1 MWMQLLSRARSPN
14 GLWDFTP
21 REANSRMAAN
31 WEEMKRWVGF
41 NEVEAARLRAILP
54 AVSPRLDQLTDSFY
68 KEVLSSPEARRV
80 LVNDAQV
87 ERLKYTLQRWVIDM
101 LTGPHDAAYAA
112 RRQVI
117 GEVHVRVGLPE
128 RYVFSAMNVLR
139 RDLCTIVRD
148 ALGPAQA
155 WDTCHALMRITD
167 LELSLMSAA
176 YLEAHEDQKL
186 RGLQHLIV
194 ENLPVTVLCLDGQ
207 GIVTAATRPSTRL
220 FGGSAPTGQHYEH
233 FLPADLVEAA
243 DLPTHVGEALAQGT
257 EVRIARAT
265 LTQDGEH
272 RHFRITLVPLH
283 HELARLLLHIEELTD
298 VVAAEARVQ
307 QAESLARVG
316 TLAAN
321 IAHEIRN
328 PLAGIS
334 AALQVITTSFPPEDR
349 RRPIIGKIQE
359 QVQRMDRLVND
370 LLHYSRPA
378 VPRLAAVRLDE
389 LAREAIVQAHVEAA
403 LKAAHPIE
411 ALADAHHVIQILVN
425 LLQNARDAAAG
436 AAITVQVGPGATID
450 VADAGPGV
458 PEALRGSLFEPFVT
472 TKTRG
477 TGLGLA
483 ISRKLARA
491 MGGELLLLDEG
502 PGAVFRLSLPPAP
515 ASGRASPGGS
525 GACSA

>member
-1 MWMQLLSRARSPN
+1 MSRARSPN
-14 GLWDFTP
+14 VLWDFAP
-21 REANSRMAAN
+21 LDPSGRGADA
-31 WEEMKRWVGF
+31 WEEMKRWVRFSDVDAG
-41 NEVEAARLRAILP
+41 RLRALVP
-54 AVSPRLDQLTDSFY
+54 LVSPHLDHLTDNFY
-68 KEVLSSPEARRV
+68 AEVLSSPEARKV
-80 LVNDAQV
+80 LANEAQV

-101 LTGPHDAAYAA
+101 LTGPHDAIYAA
-112 RRQVI
+112 RRRTI

-128 RYVFSAMNVLR
+128 RYVFTAMNVLR
-139 RDLCTIVRD
+139 RDLCDIVRHASPPD
-148 ALGPAQA
+148 QA
-155 WDTCHALMRITD
+155 WETCHSLMRITD

-176 YLEAHEDQKL
+176 YLQAHEEQKL
-186 RGLQHLIV
+186 RSLQHLIV
-194 ENLPVTVLCLDGQ
+194 ENMPVTVLCLDGQ

-220 FGGSAPTGQHYEH
+220 FGGSAPTGQHYEL
-233 FLPADLVEAA
+233 FLPPDLVEAA

-265 LTQDGEH
+265 LTEGSEH

-298 VVAAEARVQ
+298 VVAAEARLQ

-334 AALQVITTSFPPEDR
+334 AALQVITTSFPQEDR

-359 QVQRMDRLVND
+359 QVLRMDRLVND

-378 VPRLAAVRLDE
+378 TPRLGPVRLDE
-389 LAREAIVQAHVEAA
+389 AAREAVVQAHVEATLDTA
-403 LKAAHPIE
+403 EAPY
-411 ALADAHHVIQILVN
+411 ALADGHHVIQILVN

-436 AAITVQVGPGATID
+436 APIAVRVGPGAAVEVRD
-450 VADAGPGV
+450 GGPGV
-458 PEALRGSLFEPFVT
+458 PPALRDSLFEPFVT

-491 MGGELLLLDEG
+491 MGGELLLIECEA
-502 PGAVFRLSLPPAP
+502 GAAFRLSLPVAP
-515 ASGRASPGGS
+515 ASGRASPAGREGCS
-525 GACSA
+525 G